1 MSKHI
6 KPIAAYALAI
16 TCTAAVIYTMVL
28 FGINHTMY
36 K

>member
-1 MSKHI
+1 MCKHI
-6 KPIAAYALAI
+6 KSIAAYALAI
-16 TCTAAVIYTMVL
+16 ICTAAVIYTMLL